1 MENVSKVL
9 PAARRAAHPLNGGL
23 RLVKPLALEAHCNLL
38 FKKTPWSNL
47 LLIGE
52 DSETSVVLETILSK
66 LRDPITVW
74 LPGSQLVL
82 PPIAQTGTLILRE
95 VGALELG
102 DQYRLNEWIERVQG
116 RTWRTQ
122 IVSTSEASL
131 LPRVH
136 AGVFL
141 DTLYYRL
148 NTVYI
153 DISA

>member
-1 MENVSKVL
+1 MEKVSTAL
-9 PAARRAAHPLNGGL
+9 AAAPHAAHPPDGGL
-23 RLVKPLALEAHCNLL
+23 RLVKPMARETDVNLL
-38 FKKTPWSNL
+38 FKNTARFNL
-47 LLIGE
+47 LLVGGGTRV
-52 DSETSVVLETILSK
+52 SKVLETILPN

-74 LPGSQLVL
+74 FPGSQLVL

-102 DQYRLNEWIERVQG
+102 DQYHLHEWIERVQG
-116 RTWRTQ
+116 RTWGTQ
-122 IVSTSEASL
+122 IVSTSETSL

-136 AGVFL
+136 TGAFL
-141 DTLYYRL
+141 DKLYYRL

>member
-1 MENVSKVL
+1 MENVSKAG
-9 PAARRAAHPLNGGL
+9 AAVPDAHPLDRRL
-23 RLVKPLALEAHCNLL
+23 RLVPPSVRDSDGALL
-38 FKKTPWSNL
+38 FKRTPRTNL
-47 LLIGE
+47 LLIGAG
-52 DSETSVVLETILSK
+52 TRVLKALEVLLPN
-66 LRDPITVW
+66 LREPITVW
-74 LPGSQLVL
+74 FPGNQLML
-82 PPIAQTGTLILRE
+82 PPVAQIGTLILHE

-102 DQYRLNEWIERVQG
+102 EQYRLHEWIERAQG
-116 RTWRTQ
+116 RIPGTQ

>member
-1 MENVSKVL
+1 MENVSKAV
-9 PAARRAAHPLNGGL
+9 AAAPNAHTLDRRL
-23 RLVKPLALEAHCNLL
+23 RLVPPSVRESDANLL
-38 FKKTPWSNL
+38 FERTPRTNL
-47 LLIGE
+47 LLIGG
-52 DSETSVVLETILSK
+52 SKRVLKAIEIL
-66 LRDPITVW
+66 LPNLHEPITVW

-82 PPIAQTGTLILRE
+82 PPIATGTLILHE
-95 VGALELG
+95 VGALELD
-102 DQYRLNEWIERVQG
+102 DQYRLHAWIERAQG
-116 RTWRTQ
+116 RAHGTH